1 MGKISPRA
9 FCSFD
14 SARDPDPKYFR
25 EVLENS
31 LSPQEVAKF
40 CDDFLKLLLYN
51 KKQHKDKVPCLVGD
65 ANNGKT
71 TLFMPILGLIHHG
84 NVATVT
90 KQKAFNKSMITPFT
104 EVIFI
109 DEATERTL
117 DIDDWK
123 ILTQGGYA
131 AHDVKYQSARAFINR
146 FPMLITSQR
155 KLEFGPADQP
165 AMERR
170 LRTNTFRSLPRP
182 KKKASNWM
190 RTHPMDC
197 VLWAAQKAEE
207 AENEDESED
216 DSDES
221 TQEEE
226 STFAEGVL
234 REEEKAEIRSMSL
247 PVLLAKEI
255 PAVDTSDEENPEDKS
270 DGDSVSSSSSQADRM
285 AHL

>member
-1 MGKISPRA
+1 
-9 FCSFD
+9 
-14 SARDPDPKYFR
+14 
-25 EVLENS
+25 
-31 LSPQEVAKF
+31 
-40 CDDFLKLLLYN
+40 
-51 KKQHKDKVPCLVGD
+51 
-65 ANNGKT
+65 
-71 TLFMPILGLIHHG
+71 MPILGLIHHG

-109 DEATERTL
+109 DEATEHTL

-146 FPMLITSQR
+146 CPMLITSQR

-170 LRTNTFRSLPRP
+170 LRTYTFRSLPRP

-197 VLWAAQKAEE
+197 VLWAAQKAKHWF
-207 AENEDESED
+207 APNQFD
-216 DSDES
+216 D
-221 TQEEE
+221 Q
-226 STFAEGVL
+226 
-234 REEEKAEIRSMSL
+234 L
-247 PVLLAKEI
+247 PVGSLAQLVRALHRYRRGQGSNPGKPDFLRLSFRSCISCVNNREDLLYISFFI
-255 PAVDTSDEENPEDKS
+255 PNI
-270 DGDSVSSSSSQADRM
+270 
-285 AHL
+285 

>member
-1 MGKISPRA
+1 MFGRR
-9 FCSFD
+9 CQQW
-14 SARDPDPKYFR
+14 
-25 EVLENS
+25 N
-31 LSPQEVAKF
+31 Q
-40 CDDFLKLLLYN
+40 
-51 KKQHKDKVPCLVGD
+51 
-65 ANNGKT
+65 
-71 TLFMPILGLIHHG
+71 G

-109 DEATERTL
+109 DEATEHTL

-146 FPMLITSQR
+146 CPMLITSQR

-170 LRTNTFRSLPRP
+170 LRTYTFRSLPRP

-197 VLWAAQKAEE
+197 VLWAAQEAKE
-207 AENEDESED
+207 AENEDESEG
-216 DSDES
+216 DSEEN

-234 REEEKAEIRSMSL
+234 REEEKAEIRSTSL
-247 PVLLAKEI
+247 PVLLAKEMQRSTRQTRGVQRTRTTAI
-255 PAVDTSDEENPEDKS
+255 QVRPHPHRQIVWRIYEISLRRHSRVACATDTSH
-270 DGDSVSSSSSQADRM
+270 RC
-285 AHL
+285 